1 MNIRFQNKF
10 RSSRSCVI
18 LLRKQTRVLTKR
30 LESKVEDD
38 GKVKDYRQKDPG
50 KPPAWDI
57 QDYQLGVG
65 PGENE
70 QNKYTNIYWQTLLD
84 LGDGGDP

>member
-1 MNIRFQNKF
+1 M
-10 RSSRSCVI
+10 
-18 LLRKQTRVLTKR
+18 
-30 LESKVEDD
+30 EDD
-38 GKVKDYRQKDPG
+38 GKVKDYRQKDRG

-57 QDYQLGVG
+57 QDYQLGVS

-84 LGDGGDP
+84 LGDGGGGDP